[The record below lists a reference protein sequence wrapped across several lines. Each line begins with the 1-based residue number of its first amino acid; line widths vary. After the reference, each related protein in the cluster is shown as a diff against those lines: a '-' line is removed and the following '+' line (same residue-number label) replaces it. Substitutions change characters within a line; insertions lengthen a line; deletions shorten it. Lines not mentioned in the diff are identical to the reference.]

1 MDMEIFE
8 DFSGGND
15 QTIVKGKRTKRLR
28 PSSSAS
34 SSGGGC
40 VGGGGE
46 FRGHSLVSS
55 PTTSSGVST
64 TTEEDEDMANC
75 LILLAQGGVFSSQSE
90 EEIKEVENKFSS
102 RKFTEM
108 ATTTAGKVGIYV
120 YECKTCSRAFP
131 SFQALGGHRASH
143 KKPKPSTDIDQ
154 KNSPPAP
161 PDDQQHEVE
170 EGESSKLHTVPPP
183 PPPPPSMQSPNKN
196 FHVDHQVNKPK
207 IHECSICGS
216 EFASGQALGGHMRR
230 HRPAVISTNST
241 TTTSRSANDSS
252 SNDVGEKTRNVLALD
267 LNLPAPPEDERRDAN
282 FHQFSS
288 NQQPRLVFSA
298 AAPLVDC
305 HY

>member
-102 RKFTEM
+102 RKFTN
-108 ATTTAGKVGIYV
+108 AHH
-120 YECKTCSRAFP
+120 SRKSGHLRLRVQDLQQSFP
-131 SFQALGGHRASH
+131 VVSSIGWPQ
-143 KKPKPSTDIDQ
+143 
-154 KNSPPAP
+154 
-161 PDDQQHEVE
+161 
-170 EGESSKLHTVPPP
+170 GES
-183 PPPPPSMQSPNKN
+183 Q
-196 FHVDHQVNKPK
+196 
-207 IHECSICGS
+207 E
-216 EFASGQALGGHMRR
+216 A
-230 HRPAVISTNST
+230 
-241 TTTSRSANDSS
+241 
-252 SNDVGEKTRNVLALD
+252 
-267 LNLPAPPEDERRDAN
+267 
-282 FHQFSS
+282 
-288 NQQPRLVFSA
+288 
-298 AAPLVDC
+298 
-305 HY
+305 

>member
-1 MDMEIFE
+1 MMDMEILE
-8 DFSGGND
+8 DFSASND

-34 SSGGGC
+34 SS
-40 VGGGGE
+40 GGGGE

-75 LILLAQGGVFSSQSE
+75 LILLAQGGFSSQSE
-90 EEIKEVENKFSS
+90 EEIKAAEDKFSS

-143 KKPKPSTDIDQ
+143 KKPKPTTDIDQ
-154 KNSPPAP
+154 KKSPSPPP
-161 PDDQQHEVE
+161 EDQQYEE
-170 EGESSKLHTVPPP
+170 EGESSKLINTVPAPP
-183 PPPPPSMQSPNKN
+183 PHSTQSPNYKT
-196 FHVDHQVNKPK
+196 FHVDHQINKSK

-230 HRPAVISTNST
+230 HRPAPAAMATNTTT

-267 LNLPAPPEDERRDAN
+267 LNLPAPPEDDRRDAN

-288 NQQPRLVFSA
+288 NQQPLVFSA